1 MQASP
6 ALQVGSEQVVRA
18 LAQKA
23 LQAIEQAS
31 SRPAATPSMGN
42 TNLGMQQAAT
52 RLLQGSVASSRRASP
67 TRQTLQEQAGTSD
80 RSATEAW
87 QSGMEQEGVE
97 KAAAAGGRSV
107 ALLFFTARSRHG
119 WTSQWQVSVLRPLIV
134 CTGFIF
140 MLVTAAGPNA
150 CMPWNAAASGRVC
163 ARLISCIVPLL
174 KSQQHPPLVPA
185 GRGCQQL
192 CPP

>member
-1 MQASP
+1 MHTCP

-31 SRPAATPSMGN
+31 STPAATPSMGN

-52 RLLQGSVASSRRASP
+52 RLPQGSGAGSRGPRSPRQGLQGQP
-67 TRQTLQEQAGTSD
+67 GTSG

-107 ALLFFTARSRHG
+107 GCCFLPPVPIVEG
-119 WTSQWQVSVLRPLIV
+119 LI
-134 CTGFIF
+134 
-140 MLVTAAGPNA
+140 
-150 CMPWNAAASGRVC
+150 SGR
-163 ARLISCIVPLL
+163 
-174 KSQQHPPLVPA
+174 
-185 GRGCQQL
+185 
-192 CPP
+192 